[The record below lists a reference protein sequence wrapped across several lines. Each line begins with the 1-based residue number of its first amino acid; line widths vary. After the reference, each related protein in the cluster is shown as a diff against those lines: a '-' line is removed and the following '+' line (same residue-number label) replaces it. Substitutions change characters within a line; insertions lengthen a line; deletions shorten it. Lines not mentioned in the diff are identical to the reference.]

1 MDYKIG
7 RILISQEELHSRIK
21 EIGSEIRKRYTG
33 KQLICVCVLKG
44 AVVFLA
50 DLIREIGPEV
60 DVQIDFLAISS
71 YGASTKSSG
80 VVKIQKDLSSD
91 IHGKHVLIVEDILD
105 TGLSLTYLKRLLS
118 ERNPESVEIA
128 VLLDKAERRQQ
139 PVEVQYTG
147 FEIPDEFVIGYGLD
161 FAGKFRHLPAVHI
174 AEAAE

>member
-105 TGLSLTYLKRLLS
+105 TGLSLTYIKRLLS

>member
-80 VVKIQKDLSSD
+80 VVKIQKDLTSD

-105 TGLSLTYLKRLLS
+105 TGLSLTYIKRLLS